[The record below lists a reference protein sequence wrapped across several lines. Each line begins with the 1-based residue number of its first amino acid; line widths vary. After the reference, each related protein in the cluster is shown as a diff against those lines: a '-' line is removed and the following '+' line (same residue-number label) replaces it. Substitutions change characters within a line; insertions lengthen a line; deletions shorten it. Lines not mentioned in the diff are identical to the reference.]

1 MKNLKWIWR
10 HKLSKVN
17 ELKDDARVALV
28 QAEQQA
34 QEGNLEGSQKALN
47 DAKKYAEQA
56 RGLEEAQAQVDILK
70 GEYNKPTNALPAT
83 TQEVKAY
90 NPNDN
95 GADYKTSYRPADWV
109 KGAPAAIQ
117 PKWVR
122 DKMGENEKLENEVYK
137 QAFVKW
143 LRDPSLNAMNFWNT
157 STKDERKAMQEGT
170 DAEGGFFVPEDFRAT
185 VIHDT
190 GTPSGVHR
198 PLCTVLT
205 TSLKDGYLPTLAD
218 SSVAVIAE
226 EAAYGDT
233 TPTVGQVSFNIRK
246 VGTSTK
252 VSQELLED
260 SAVNLPALLSQIFS
274 EAFGRYEDEQI
285 INGDGTTEIQG
296 LRAVVTDGTDSDGT
310 SAVTIGDFTTW
321 YYDVPAQFRNNAR
334 WSTTSSTLQ
343 QVLGLDVTS
352 NKGFLL
358 GASPDQQLL
367 GKPIITFDGTGW
379 DDATAIATNEEIGC
393 LFDFS
398 NYYLIDRIG
407 MSVKRDDSIYVA
419 NDQVGFFARKRGGGR
434 VGLANAGR
442 IMKIQ

>member
-1 MKNLKWIWR
+1 MSKAKELRDEARINLVEAER
-10 HKLSKVN
+10 
-17 ELKDDARVALV
+17 LV
-28 QAEQQA
+28 K
-34 QEGNLEGSQKALN
+34 EGDVEGGKRAIE
-47 DAKKYAEQA
+47 D
-56 RGLEEAQAQVDILK
+56 AQVKSQSATDLENAETQIKALK
-70 GEYNKPTNALPAT
+70 GEFNKPTNAIPVT
-83 TQEVKAY
+83 TEEAKIY
-90 NPNDN
+90 NPSDK
-95 GADYKTSYRPADWV
+95 GKDYKTSYRPATWV
-109 KGAPAAIQ
+109 KGLPSAVQ

-122 DKMGENEKLENEVYK
+122 DQMGENEKAEENVYK
-137 QAFVKW
+137 EAFVKW
-143 LRDPSLNAMNFWNT
+143 LRDPSPNAGHFW
-157 STKDERKAMQEGT
+157 TKASSDEIKAMQEGT

-185 VIHDT
+185 TIHDP

-198 PLCTVLT
+198 PLCTVIT
-205 TSLKDGYLPTLAD
+205 TSLKDGYLPTMGS

-226 EAAYGDT
+226 EAAFGDT

-310 SAVTIGDFTTW
+310 SAVTIGDIITW
-321 YYDVPAQFRNNAR
+321 YFDVPAQFRANAT
-334 WSTTSSTLQ
+334 WSTTSSFLNQ
-343 QVLGLDVTS
+343 AHALDITS
-352 NKGFLL
+352 NKGALF
-358 GASPDQQLL
+358 SPPVENLL
-367 GKPIITFDGTGW
+367 GKSIATYDGTGW
-379 DDATAIATNEEIGC
+379 DDATAIATNEEVGA
-393 LFDFS
+393 LYDFS

-419 NDQVGFFARKRGGGR
+419 NDQVGFFARKRGDGR

>member
-1 MKNLKWIWR
+1 MSKAKELRDEARSNLVEADR
-10 HKLSKVN
+10 
-17 ELKDDARVALV
+17 LV
-28 QAEQQA
+28 K
-34 QEGNLEGSQKALN
+34 EGDIEGAN
-47 DAKKYAEQA
+47 RAIED
-56 RGLEEAQAQVDILK
+56 AQAKSQSATDVENAEKQIKALK
-70 GEYNKPTNALPAT
+70 GEFNKPTNAIPVT
-83 TQEVKAY
+83 TEEAKIY
-90 NPNDN
+90 SPDDK
-95 GADYKTSYRPADWV
+95 GKDYKTSYRPATWV
-109 KGAPAAIQ
+109 KGLPSAVQ

-122 DKMGENEKLENEVYK
+122 DQMGDNEKAEEKVYK
-137 QAFVKW
+137 EAFTKW
-143 LRDPSLNAMNFWNT
+143 LRDPSPNAGHFW
-157 STKDERKAMQEGT
+157 TKASSEEIKAMQEGT
-170 DAEGGFFVPEDFRAT
+170 DSEGGFFVPEDFRAT
-185 VIHDT
+185 TVHDP
-190 GTPSGVHR
+190 GTPGGVHR
-198 PLCTVLT
+198 PLCTVIT
-205 TSLKDGYLPTLAD
+205 TTLKDGYLPTMGS

-310 SAVTIGDFTTW
+310 SAVTIGDILTW
-321 YYDVPAQFRNNAR
+321 YFDVPAQFRANAT
-334 WSTTSSTLQ
+334 WSTTSSFLNQ
-343 QVLGLDVTS
+343 AHGLDVTS
-352 NKGFLL
+352 NKGTLF
-358 GASPDQQLL
+358 GAPVERLL
-367 GKPIITFDGTGW
+367 GKPIVTFDGTGW
-379 DDATAIATNEEIGC
+379 DDATAIATNEEIGA
-393 LFDFS
+393 LYDFR

-419 NDQVGFFARKRGGGR
+419 NDQVGFFARRRGDGR

>member
-1 MKNLKWIWR
+1 MSKAKELRDEARSNLVEADR
-10 HKLSKVN
+10 
-17 ELKDDARVALV
+17 LV
-28 QAEQQA
+28 K
-34 QEGNLEGSQKALN
+34 EGDVEGAN
-47 DAKKYAEQA
+47 RAIED
-56 RGLEEAQAQVDILK
+56 AQAKSQSATDVENAEKQIKALK
-70 GEYNKPTNALPAT
+70 GEFNKPTNAIPVT
-83 TQEVKAY
+83 TEEAKIY
-90 NPNDN
+90 SPDDK
-95 GADYKTSYRPADWV
+95 GKDYKTSYRPATWV
-109 KGAPAAIQ
+109 KGLPSAVQ

-122 DKMGENEKLENEVYK
+122 DQMGDNEKAEEKVYK
-137 QAFVKW
+137 EAFTKW
-143 LRDPSLNAMNFWNT
+143 LRDPSPNAGHFW
-157 STKDERKAMQEGT
+157 TKASSEEIKAMQEGT
-170 DAEGGFFVPEDFRAT
+170 DSEGGFFVPEDFRAT
-185 VIHDT
+185 TVHDP
-190 GTPSGVHR
+190 GTPGGVHR
-198 PLCTVLT
+198 PLCTVIT
-205 TSLKDGYLPTLAD
+205 TTLKDGYLPTMGS

-310 SAVTIGDFTTW
+310 SAVTIGDILTW
-321 YYDVPAQFRNNAR
+321 YFDVPAQFRANAT
-334 WSTTSSTLQ
+334 WSTTSSFLNQ
-343 QVLGLDVTS
+343 AHGLDVTS
-352 NKGFLL
+352 NKGTLF
-358 GASPDQQLL
+358 GAPVERLL
-367 GKPIITFDGTGW
+367 GKPIVTFDGTGW
-379 DDATAIATNEEIGC
+379 DDATAIATNEEIGA
-393 LFDFS
+393 LYDFR

-419 NDQVGFFARKRGGGR
+419 NDQVGFFARRRGDGR